1 MMCLIAKNQKKFKSA
16 RFKNSL
22 YTFDK
27 SDPKNLSLPSIIEN
41 LNDEQIYN
49 IIPKIVQKY
58 KQQDLLKLEREELE
72 DISWN
77 SIEVLVLLKF
87 YKNNWSFIIPNQK
100 EFFPSFAFT
109 YNINP
114 LQKEVNKI
122 VSLCYDKIEEDFTKE
137 KLKEFEIFN
146 ALDVTYLLHYFVITH
161 EEYIEED

>member
-1 MMCLIAKNQKKFKSA
+1 MCLIAKNQKKFKSA
-16 RFKNSL
+16 RFRNSL

-27 SDPKNLSLPSIIEN
+27 SDPKNLNLPEFIDNLDDNKIYSL
-41 LNDEQIYN
+41 
-49 IIPKIVQKY
+49 IPKIIDKY
-58 KQQDLLKLEREELE
+58 KQTKSLTLEREELE

-77 SIEVLVLLKF
+77 SIEVLILIKF
-87 YKNNWSFIIPNQK
+87 YQNNWSFIIPNQK

-122 VSLCYDKIEEDFTKE
+122 VSLCYDKIERDFSKDYLN
-137 KLKEFEIFN
+137 KYEIFN

>member
-1 MMCLIAKNQKKFKSA
+1 MCLIAKNQKKFQSA

-27 SDPKNLSLPSIIEN
+27 SDPKNLNLPEFVEN
-41 LNDEQIYN
+41 LSDAQIYAV
-49 IIPKIVQKY
+49 IPKIVDLY
-58 KQQDLLKLEREELE
+58 KSKDLINLEREELE
-72 DISWN
+72 DINWSTL
-77 SIEVLVLLKF
+77 EVLILLKF

-100 EFFPSFAFT
+100 DFFPSFVFT

-122 VSLCYDKIEEDFTKE
+122 VSLCYDKIEPNSKKE
-137 KLKEFEIFN
+137 EFNNFKLFN

-161 EEYIEED
+161 EDYTE